1 LDREVGLYETL
12 ELGFVDRTALVELV
26 ELNTDFAG
34 CTVYV
39 VVGFAFC
46 SHELGLFLR
55 AVWGW
60 ASGIKAA
67 LEGFCSGA
75 E

>member
-12 ELGFVDRTALVELV
+12 ELGFADRTALVELV

-39 VVGFAFC
+39 VAFC
-46 SHELGLFLR
+46 SHELGRFLR

-60 ASGIKAA
+60 ESGIKAA
-67 LEGFCSGA
+67 LESFCSGA
-75 E
+75 V